1 VHNPG
6 HGSTSARRPG
16 SSGYLLALSVG
27 ALGVVYGD
35 IGTSPIYSMREA
47 LHAYGDH
54 PGPAQVLGVL
64 SLIFWA
70 LMVIVS
76 IKYIVFVLRAD
87 HHGQG
92 GVLALT
98 TLVNKMMP
106 KHRTDLPLLMFMG
119 LFGAALLFG
128 DGMLTPAVSVL
139 SAVEG
144 LKIATPAL
152 EPFVVPITAAIL
164 VGLFM
169 VQRRGTERVGRLF
182 GPVVLMWFATLA
194 LLGLPHIVRSP
205 EVLWAVLPH
214 HGLDF
219 LLHSGWTA
227 FGVLGSVF
235 LVVTGGEAMYAD
247 LGHFGARPIRIAW
260 FTVVLP
266 GLLLNYFGQGA
277 MLLHHP
283 QNAVDPFYLM
293 VPRWALF
300 PVIGLATCATVI
312 ASQALISGTFSV
324 TTQALQLKYLPRLRV
339 DHTSDR
345 LVGQIYVPFINWALM
360 VCCVGL
366 VLIFRSSSS
375 LAAAYGVAVTMDMV
389 ITSTLLYFFLRY
401 SLKWPR
407 WKAGGLCLFF
417 LSIEVVFLAGNIVK
431 IPHGGWIPLVVAG
444 LMFLV
449 MSTWRL
455 GRKRISALRSEVGV
469 PLETLVSN
477 LNSEELVRVPGTA
490 VFLHSDPAMMPPALL
505 HNIQH
510 NQVLHQRNL
519 IVAVSIEDQPY
530 VPAGEVARVEEVGS
544 SFFRVLL
551 RFGYMDRP
559 DVPRALHGLLIGGKA
574 FSASECS
581 YFLSRETILPRH
593 WLWSG
598 MATWREKLFALM
610 ARNAEDATA
619 YFCIPPTLVMEVG
632 SQIEI

>member
-1 VHNPG
+1 MHNAG
-6 HGSTSARRPG
+6 DGSTSSMNSGRP
-16 SSGYLLALSVG
+16 GYLLALSLG

-35 IGTSPIYSMREA
+35 IGTSPLYSMREA
-47 LHAYGDH
+47 MHAHGAP
-54 PGPAQVLGVL
+54 PGPSQVLGVV

-70 LMVIVS
+70 LTIIVS

-98 TLVNKMMP
+98 TLVNKKMP
-106 KHRTDLPLLMFMG
+106 KHRKDLPLLMFLG

-128 DGMLTPAVSVL
+128 DGMITPAMSVL

-144 LKIATPAL
+144 LKIAAPVL
-152 EPFVVPITAAIL
+152 ESFVVPLTAGIL

-169 VQRRGTERVGRLF
+169 VQRRGTEKVGRLF
-182 GPVVLMWFATLA
+182 GPVLLLWFAALA
-194 LLGLPHIVRSP
+194 LLGIPHILRAP

-219 LLHSGWTA
+219 LLHSGWAA

-235 LVVTGGEAMYAD
+235 LAVTGGEAMYAD
-247 LGHFGARPIRIAW
+247 LGHFGARPIRLSW
-260 FTVVLP
+260 FVVVFP

-283 QNAVDPFYLM
+283 QNASNPFYLM
-293 VPRWALF
+293 VPQWALF

-312 ASQALISGTFSV
+312 ASQSLISGTFSV
-324 TTQALQLKYLPRLRV
+324 TTQALQLKYLPRLKV
-339 DHTSDR
+339 EHTSDR

-366 VLIFRSSSS
+366 VLVFRSSSS
-375 LAAAYGVAVTMDMV
+375 LAAAYGVAVTLDMV
-389 ITSTLLYFFLRY
+389 ITSTLFYFFMRY
-401 SLKWPR
+401 GLKWPR

-431 IPHGGWIPLVVAG
+431 IPYGGWIPLVVAG
-444 LMFLV
+444 LIFLI

-455 GRKRISALRSEVGV
+455 GRKRIAALRSEVGV

-477 LNSEELVRVPGTA
+477 LASGELVRVPGTA

-510 NQVLHQRNL
+510 NQVLHRRNL
-519 IVAVSIEDQPY
+519 IVAVTIEDRPY

-551 RFGYMDRP
+551 HFGYMDRP
-559 DVPRALHGLLIGGKA
+559 DVPRALHGLLIGGEPFA
-574 FSASECS
+574 ASECS
-581 YFLSRETILPRH
+581 YFLSRETILPRN

-598 MATWREKLFALM
+598 MAAWREKIFALM
-610 ARNAEDATA
+610 ARNATDATA
-619 YFCIPPTLVMEVG
+619 YFCIPPALVMEIG
-632 SQIEI
+632 SQIEF